1 MARNEIAQRA
11 TNTAVDALPV
21 SSTRGYSAIRAGRLE
36 RLLVVRF
43 GAFGDMVLMTP
54 MLRRLRQRFGATIDL
69 LGAGHWTEALLRQ
82 DRSIGEIQQ
91 VTGRRVPYALSCS
104 QQAAVRWLRE
114 RGPTPTWLCQ
124 TDPASR
130 DLLRRAGVPE
140 QMICDIADL
149 PAAPDEHAARWWLRF
164 ADETPPCLN
173 QLAPQLLGDPDSRAR
188 LHVSE
193 RMRRG
198 LRGWL
203 QAHGLLGHSLVL
215 IQAGNKRTMRPLY
228 RKRRT
233 NTKYWPEERWASVIR
248 AIHAHDPSKRVVL
261 LGTQGEHALNEE
273 IRLRAGV
280 PGIHNVA
287 RDVPIDVLLPLL
299 EIAHSM
305 IGVDTGPAHAA
316 AALDCPQVTLF
327 GEASPTQYFPGGEGT
342 HTTVLTGDIEG
353 RISMMGIQAHTVIHA
368 WMNLQGRKL
377 MPQPITGQRQIMR
390 ATESPATTRW
400 KDGSHP

>member
-1 MARNEIAQRA
+1 MSHGNEAAQRA
-11 TNTAVDALPV
+11 ATIAVDAMPV
-21 SSTRGYSAIRAGRLE
+21 ASTFGYSAIRAGRLE

-54 MLRRLRQRFGATIDL
+54 MLRRLRERFGATIDL

-82 DRSIGEIQQ
+82 DPNIGEIQR
-91 VTGRRVPYALSCS
+91 VTGRRVPYALSYS

-124 TDPASR
+124 TDPAAR
-130 DLLRRAGVPE
+130 HLLRRAGVPE
-140 QMICDIADL
+140 EMMCDIADL
-149 PAAPDEHAARWWLRF
+149 PDVPDEHEARRWLRF
-164 ADETPPCLN
+164 ADETPPCLTH
-173 QLAPQLLGDPDSRAR
+173 LAPQLLPHADSRAR

-193 RMRRG
+193 PMRMG
-198 LRGWL
+198 LRVWL
-203 QAHGLLGHSLVL
+203 QKHGLSGHSLVP

-261 LGTQGEHALNEE
+261 LGTPGEHALNEE
-273 IRLRAGV
+273 IRRRSGV
-280 PGIHNVA
+280 PGVHNVA
-287 RDVPIDVLLPLL
+287 RDAPIDVLLPLL

-305 IGVDTGPAHAA
+305 ISVDTGPAHAA

-327 GEASPTQYFPGGEGT
+327 GEANPTQYFPGGERT
-342 HTTVLTGDIEG
+342 NTTVLTGEIDGRVNMLGIE
-353 RISMMGIQAHTVIHA
+353 AHTVIDA
-368 WMNLQGRKL
+368 WLNLQGRKFTL
-377 MPQPITGQRQIMR
+377 QSI
-390 ATESPATTRW
+390 
-400 KDGSHP
+400 

>member
-1 MARNEIAQRA
+1 MAHRNEAAQRA
-11 TNTAVDALPV
+11 ATTAVDATSV
-21 SSTRGYSAIRAGRLE
+21 ESTFGDSAIRAGRLE

-69 LGAGHWTEALLRQ
+69 LSTGPWTEALLRQ
-82 DRSIGEIQQ
+82 DPDIGQIQQ
-91 VTGRRVPYALSCS
+91 VTGRRVPYALSYS

-114 RGPTPTWLCQ
+114 RGPTPTWFCQ

-130 DLLRRAGVPE
+130 NLLRRAGIPE

-149 PAAPDEHAARWWLRF
+149 PGVPDEHAARCWLRF
-164 ADETPPCLN
+164 ADQTPPCLT
-173 QLAPQLLGDPDSRAR
+173 QLAPRLLQETDGRAR

-193 RMRRG
+193 RMRMG
-198 LRGWL
+198 LRRWL
-203 QAHGLLGHSLVL
+203 HEHRLLGHSLVL
-215 IQAGNKRTMRPLY
+215 IQAGNKRTMRALY

-233 NTKYWPEERWASVIR
+233 NTKYWPEERWAGVIR

-273 IRLRAGV
+273 IRLRAAVAGV
-280 PGIHNVA
+280 HNVA
-287 RDVPIDVLLPLL
+287 RDVPIDILLPLL

-305 IGVDTGPAHAA
+305 ISVDTGPAHAA

-327 GEASPTQYFPGGEGT
+327 GEASPTQYFPGGERT
-342 HTTVLTGDIEG
+342 HTTVLTGEIEG
-353 RISMMGIQAHTVIHA
+353 RIGMMGIQAHTVIDA
-368 WMNLQGRKL
+368 WMNLQGRKF
-377 MPQPITGQRQIMR
+377 MPQPI
-390 ATESPATTRW
+390 
-400 KDGSHP
+400 